1 LSIRIEHW
9 DDDHAPKAD
18 ELRRRMLAEGYRVFQ
33 WSDAPGTTYDTH
45 AHAED
50 QSHWI
55 VSGALLLRVG
65 GDEYILRAGDRD
77 FLPAHTEH
85 SEFVPGHEPVVYLIG
100 ARD

>member
-1 LSIRIEHW
+1 MSIRIERW
-9 DDDHAPKAD
+9 DEGRAPDAG
-18 ELRRRMLAEGYRVFQ
+18 ELRQRMLVEGYRVFQ
-33 WSDAPGTTYDTH
+33 WSDAPGTTYDAH

-55 VSGALLLRVG
+55 ISGALTLRVRE
-65 GDEYILRAGDRD
+65 DEYILSAGDRD

-85 SEFVPGHEPVVYLIG
+85 SAFVPGDEPVVYLIG